1 METLAEYAVSEPQAA
16 YAAFTFGLVHKW
28 GYFQRTIPDTSHL
41 ENAISV
47 KLIPALT
54 GHTCSDLERNLFSLP
69 CRLGG
74 LGIPNPVDT
83 ADSTF
88 SDSVFITAPLVEEIL
103 NQGMLLNKE
112 LMGAIETRVR
122 SRKEAKI
129 AALKNK
135 QADLLKQFP
144 DHPSEQQNSTA
155 RNEHHAG

>member
-1 METLAEYAVSEPQAA
+1 M
-16 YAAFTFGLVHKW
+16 
-28 GYFQRTIPDTSHL
+28 
-41 ENAISV
+41 

-69 CRLGG
+69 CRFDG

-88 SDSVFITAPLVEEIL
+88 SDSVFITAPLMEEIL
-103 NQGMLLNKE
+103 NQGMLLNEE

-135 QADLLKQFP
+135 QADILNQFP
-144 DHPSEQQNSTA
+144 DHLKRETELNSGKGA
-155 RNEHHAG
+155 SCWLSSLPIASCGFYLNKRAFHDALCLRYN